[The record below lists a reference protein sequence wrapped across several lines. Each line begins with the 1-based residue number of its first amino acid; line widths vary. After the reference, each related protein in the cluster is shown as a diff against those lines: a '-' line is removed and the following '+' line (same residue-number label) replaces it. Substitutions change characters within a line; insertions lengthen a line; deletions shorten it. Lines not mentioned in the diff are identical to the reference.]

1 MSVKTESP
9 REEKSKLHP
18 RNKHRGRY
26 NFKELIET
34 LPALKPFVSQ
44 NEYKDYSIDF
54 FNPNA
59 VKSLNKALLLR
70 YYNLKEWKIPKGFL
84 CSPVPGRADYI
95 HYLADLLAENNES
108 KIPRGI
114 DVKCIDIG
122 VGANCIYPILGHQ
135 EYGWSFVGVDIEQAS
150 LNSAENILN
159 ANPTIKGAIELRLQ
173 PNSKDI
179 FRGAIQENE
188 KFTLSICNPPFHT
201 SAEAAA
207 SATKRKLKNLKS
219 KGAETLNFG
228 GQHNELWCE
237 GGEISFLKNMIRQ
250 SKHHADN
257 VVWFTSL
264 VSKKENVRPLKV
276 LLKKLGATSVK
287 AISMGQGTKTS
298 RILAWT
304 FQSI

>member
-1 MSVKTESP
+1 MAEKTESP
-9 REEKSKLHP
+9 REEKPKLHP
-18 RNKHRGRY
+18 RNKHRARY

-70 YYNLKEWKIPKGFL
+70 YYNLKDWKIPKGFL
-84 CSPVPGRADYI
+84 CSPVPGRVDYI
-95 HYLADLLAENNES
+95 HYLADLLAENNNGE
-108 KIPRGI
+108 IPKGADI
-114 DVKCIDIG
+114 KCIDIG

-159 ANPTIKGAIELRLQ
+159 ANPAIKEAIELRLQ
-173 PNSKDI
+173 PNSKDV
-179 FRGAIQENE
+179 FRGAIQEDE
-188 KFTLSICNPPFHT
+188 KFMLSICNPPFHA
-201 SAEAAA
+201 SAAAAA

-237 GGEISFLKNMIRQ
+237 GGEIAFLKNMIRQ

-298 RILAWT
+298 RILAWS
-304 FQSI
+304 FQN